1 MSGLSDLL
9 QHLNT
14 EGWSSRRIEREA
26 ASHGHQ
32 LSNATAAKYIRG
44 DHPDRPG
51 AETLQAFADVFSVS
65 VERLRVAA
73 GLPGLGQP
81 FELGA
86 DAARLTGP
94 QREAIRTT
102 VRLFIEANDAV
113 ADRPV
118 RDGATTRLSVVPGKL
133 TPSEREELYR
143 RAEQVDL
150 SREPYAAADP
160 EDDSDDDESV

>member
-26 ASHGHQ
+26 AKHGHQ

-44 DHPDRPG
+44 NHPDRPG
-51 AETLQAFADVFSVS
+51 ADTLQALADVFSTS
-65 VERLRVAA
+65 VDQLREAA

-102 VRLFIEANDAV
+102 VRLFIEQNDQL
-113 ADRPV
+113 ADRAVPH
-118 RDGATTRLSVVPGKL
+118 GATTRTSGRRLTLLSDDAPEGL
-133 TPSEREELYR
+133 E
-143 RAEQVDL
+143 DL
-150 SREPYAAADP
+150 PYAADREKPGDDP
-160 EDDSDDDESV
+160 GEDDD

>member
-9 QHLNT
+9 QRLNT
-14 EGWSSRRIEREA
+14 EHWSSRRIEREA
-26 ASHGHQ
+26 AKHGHQ

-51 AETLQAFADVFSVS
+51 ADTLQALADVFSTDVD
-65 VERLRVAA
+65 RLRTAA

-102 VRLFIEANDAV
+102 VRLFVEANDAV
-113 ADRPV
+113 AGEAQP
-118 RDGATTRLSVVPGKL
+118 DGATTRLSDRRPRLLGGED
-133 TPSEREELYR
+133 PSILEM
-143 RAEQVDL
+143 
-150 SREPYAAADP
+150 PFAADTDDP
-160 EDDSDDDESV
+160 DDDPGEDDH